1 MLYEEL
7 YKLCPGCTYEQFE
20 NIERIYNTCP
30 NMSKEGAAEIWR
42 LSYGKEIEQEKHA
55 AENLISQLFS
65 GTAPEEVVRYFA
77 REIQAARKENIF
89 CDTIK
94 SKGIQLRGVLVGNIN
109 HGSIMRYELQVFHDG
124 SWART
129 AYQYNTPDLYIWTI

>member
-7 YKLCPGCTYEQFE
+7 SKLCPGCTYEQFE
-20 NIERIYNTCP
+20 NIERIYNACP
-30 NMSKEGAAEIWR
+30 SMSKGDAAEVWR
-42 LSYGKEIEQEKHA
+42 LSYGVEIEQEKHE
-55 AENLISQLFS
+55 AETLISQLFN
-65 GTAPEEVVRYFA
+65 GTASGKDVRNFA
-77 REIQAARKENIF
+77 QEIQDARKENIF

-94 SKGIQLRGVLVGNIN
+94 TSGLRLRGVLVGNIN

-124 SWART
+124 AWART